1 MWQYTIN
8 SVLRE
13 RTLKSVLTKLK
24 SFVEIDML
32 LNAKKYLVKFAG
44 TNYNEKVFV
53 FLCVT
58 VGLNG
63 IDNRPLQKI
72 LIN

>member
-13 RTLKSVLTKLK
+13 RTLKSVLAKLK

-32 LNAKKYLVKFAG
+32 LNAKKYLVKFVC
-44 TNYNEKVFV
+44 TNYTEKLFG

-58 VGLNG
+58 VG
-63 IDNRPLQKI
+63 
-72 LIN
+72 